1 VPPNFDKAPVLDA
14 LMMAF
19 IRGLLQVAQDPVP
32 VCTEITE
39 RPVCS
44 PLSRLQTR
52 RGGKISTML
61 HNDYILQP
69 QQRLMI
75 QHMDGTRTAEDLAE
89 VLRAAVAGGRL
100 KVSRD
105 GKDVNA
111 DELDATGIV
120 KEELQRFRAMGMLA
134 G

>member
-1 VPPNFDKAPVLDA
+1 
-14 LMMAF
+14 
-19 IRGLLQVAQDPVP
+19 
-32 VCTEITE
+32 
-39 RPVCS
+39 
-44 PLSRLQTR
+44 
-52 RGGKISTML
+52 ML

-111 DELDATGIV
+111 DELDAIGIV
-120 KEELQRFRAMGMLA
+120 KEELQRFRVMGMLA